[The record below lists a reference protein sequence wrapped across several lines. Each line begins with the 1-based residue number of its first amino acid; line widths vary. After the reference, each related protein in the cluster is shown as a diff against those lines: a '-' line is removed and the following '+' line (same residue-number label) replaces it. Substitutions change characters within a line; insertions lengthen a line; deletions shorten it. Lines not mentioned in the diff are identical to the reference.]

1 MKKLL
6 YAAPLAL
13 ALALAG
19 CGETSEKTE
28 DNSKTENT
36 SEDKAAE
43 KKDKDER
50 SEMGEVT
57 DYYSNDN
64 LGYSIKEGPMK
75 LDISKVQVYDVK
87 LNDEYKPQFDNK
99 EVIHVIAFK
108 AKAENTS
115 EDTIGFYPDQAQIV
129 TDTKEQVEASML
141 FSGEVGGDF
150 IGKVEKEG
158 TIVFLLEKEVADV
171 KEVKLAIE
179 GPHDENFDRVGKN
192 ITAEFKFK

>member
-19 CGETSEKTE
+19 CGETSEKT
-28 DNSKTENT
+28 DTSPKTEKT
-36 SEDKAAE
+36 SEDKE
-43 KKDKDER
+43 VKKENDER
-50 SEMGEVT
+50 STLGEVT

-64 LGYSIKEGPMK
+64 LGYSITEGPMK
-75 LDISKVQVYDVK
+75 LNISKVQVYDVK

-108 AKAENTS
+108 AIAENTS

-141 FSGEVGGDF
+141 FSGAIGGDF

-158 TIVFLLEKEVADV
+158 TIVFLLEKEITDV

-179 GPHDENFDRVGKN
+179 GPHNENFDRVGKN
-192 ITAEFKFK
+192 ITAEFKFE